1 MKTNPMKSTIVPGRK
16 DCKPWDVCCDGPEG
30 DIAGFIVPFDTDC
43 FCSTVKTYDRCFEN
57 ICQGY
62 SQGGGNIKGLSMMLL
77 LGILF
82 LSFSVL

>member
-1 MKTNPMKSTIVPGRK
+1 MKMTIVPGRK

-43 FCSTVKTYDRCFEN
+43 FCSTVKTYDICFEK
-57 ICQGY
+57 IC
-62 SQGGGNIKGLSMMLL
+62 QGGGNIKGLSMMLL
-77 LGILF
+77 PDWLPLGILF

>member
-1 MKTNPMKSTIVPGRK
+1 MKSTIVPGRK

-57 ICQGY
+57 ICQG
-62 SQGGGNIKGLSMMLL
+62 GGNIKGLSMMLL
-77 LGILF
+77 PDWLPLGILF